1 MHFKGVMITWK
12 NGVGTE
18 QQAKAAEL
26 FDALP
31 GTVPG
36 IEALYFGRA
45 DPAFKLAED
54 DFGLFFAFADRNDA
68 EAFERHPDSVAAN
81 EYVASLSETR
91 QVFEWEMPGDWMTQ
105 GDWKTQGTDPW
116 TAEGIS
122 EDGLY
127 CHMTFVRWKAE
138 DSEPVAAYESAL
150 VGKGSLVPKVVSMA
164 GGRAEPGATE
174 NDDYHFG
181 IMVTYTDRQ
190 ARQDFNIP
198 MADTIKNFL
207 NIADVYRLFDFYNEA
222 SASRKAAQT

>member
-1 MHFKGVMITWK
+1 MQFKGVMITWK
-12 NGVGTE
+12 NGVDAE
-18 QQAKAAEL
+18 QQAKAAKL
-26 FDALP
+26 FDALT

-36 IEALYFGRA
+36 LEALYLGRA
-45 DPAFKLAED
+45 DPAFQLTED
-54 DFGLFFAFADRNDA
+54 DFGLFFAFASRDDA
-68 EAFERHPDSVAAN
+68 EAFQRHPDYVAAN

-91 QVFEWEMPGDWMTQ
+91 QVFEWEMPGDWMTR
-105 GDWKTQGTDPW
+105 GDWKTQGNDGWKERT
-116 TAEGIS
+116 ER

-138 DSEPVAAYESAL
+138 DSEAVAAYESGL

-164 GGRAEPGATE
+164 GGRAAPGATE
-174 NDDYHFG
+174 NDNYHFG

-207 NIADVYRLFDFYNEA
+207 SIADAYRLFDFY
-222 SASRKAAQT
+222 SKATAPQQG